1 MYARKRLDIGW
12 SDLAAGAVGA
22 VASRGAAKLAHDI
35 EGALAGDGRDA
46 VAFLS
51 LRSGF
56 DLMLRELALPKGSE
70 VIVSAL
76 TIPDMWTLLEE
87 HGLRAIPVDVD
98 PATLAP
104 TAADIERL
112 VTPATRAVLVAHL
125 FGTRGS
131 LDGIVRVARER
142 GLLLWEDCAQTFDS
156 PTPFGDAR
164 ADCTMLS
171 FGPIKTATALGGGAL
186 IFRDKDSIREALA
199 AKVRAAHATYP
210 RASSA
215 AFFKRVLKFVGLKF
229 ISLPLPYACF
239 VRWCRWRGHDY
250 DTVIQAA
257 VRGFARDELLKRL
270 RHRPSRALLA
280 LMLRRIAQADGARV
294 RARKAAGDA
303 LMRSVM
309 HSPEGAREVPG
320 HAAPYHDHW
329 VFTVL
334 SDEPEALIAKLRAEG
349 FDATS
354 VATMRS
360 VPAPADRPELAPH
373 AAERMLSRLVYV
385 PMYPELPARARAR
398 LADALR

>member
-1 MYARKRLDIGW
+1 
-12 SDLAAGAVGA
+12 
-22 VASRGAAKLAHDI
+22 
-35 EGALAGDGRDA
+35 
-46 VAFLS
+46 
-51 LRSGF
+51 
-56 DLMLRELALPKGSE
+56 
-70 VIVSAL
+70 
-76 TIPDMWTLLEE
+76 
-87 HGLRAIPVDVD
+87 
-98 PATLAP
+98 
-104 TAADIERL
+104 
-112 VTPATRAVLVAHL
+112 VLVAHL

-142 GLLLWEDCAQTFDS
+142 GLLFWEDCAQTFDS

-164 ADCTMLS
+164 ADCSMLS

-186 IFRDKDSIREALA
+186 IFRDAALA
-199 AKVRAAHATYP
+199 AKCRTAHATYP
-210 RASSA
+210 RACSR
-215 AFFKRVLKFVGLKF
+215 AFFKRVLKYVGLKF

-239 VRWCRWRGHDY
+239 VRWCQWRGRDY
-250 DTVIQAA
+250 DTVIQAS
-257 VRGFARDELLKRL
+257 VRGFARDELLVRL

-309 HSPEGAREVPG
+309 QSPEGAREVPG

-360 VPAPADRPELAPH
+360 VPAPADRPELSPR

>member
-12 SDLAAGAVGA
+12 SDLAAGAVRA
-22 VASRGAAKLAHDI
+22 VWSAPAESLAHDI
-35 EGALAGDGRDA
+35 ESRLSADGREA

-76 TIPDMWTLLEE
+76 TIPDMWTLLEH
-87 HGLRAIPVDVD
+87 HGLRVIPVDVD

-125 FGTRGS
+125 FGTRSG
-131 LDGIVRVARER
+131 LDDIVRVAREHR
-142 GLLLWEDCAQTFDS
+142 LLLWEDCAQTFDS
-156 PTPFGDAR
+156 PTPHGDAR
-164 ADCTMLS
+164 ADCSMLS

-186 IFRDKDSIREALA
+186 LFRDAALA
-199 AKVRAAHATYP
+199 TKCRTAHAAYP
-210 RASSA
+210 RACSK
-215 AFFKRVLKFVGLKF
+215 AFLKRVLKYVGLKF

-239 VRWCRWRGHDY
+239 VRWCRWRGRDY
-250 DTVIQAA
+250 DAVIQAS

-270 RHRPSRALLA
+270 RHQPSRGLLA
-280 LMLRRIAQADGARV
+280 LMLRRIAGADGARV
-294 RARKAAGDA
+294 RSRKAAGDELMHA
-303 LMRSVM
+303 LMQSRDGV
-309 HSPEGAREVPG
+309 REVPG
-320 HAAPYHDHW
+320 SAAPYHDHW

-334 SDEPEALIAKLRAEG
+334 TDEPTALIERLRAAG

-354 VATMRS
+354 TATMRS
-360 VPAPADRPELAPH
+360 VPAPGDRADLAPR
-373 AAERMLSRLVYV
+373 AAERMLARLVYV
-385 PMYPELPARARAR
+385 PMYPELPAYARTR
-398 LADALR
+398 LVEALQNG

>member
-12 SDLAAGAVGA
+12 SDLAAGAVRA
-22 VASRGAAKLAHDI
+22 VWSAPAESLARDI
-35 EGALAGDGRDA
+35 EARLSGDGRGA
-46 VAFLS
+46 IAFLS

-76 TIPDMWTLLEE
+76 TIPDMWALLEH
-87 HGLRAIPVDVD
+87 HGLRVIPVDVD

-125 FGTRGS
+125 FGTRSG
-131 LDGIVRVARER
+131 LDDIVRVAREHK
-142 GLLLWEDCAQTFDS
+142 LLVWEDCAQTFDS
-156 PTPFGDAR
+156 PTPHGDAR
-164 ADCTMLS
+164 ADCSMLS

-186 IFRDKDSIREALA
+186 IFRDASLA
-199 AKVRAAHATYP
+199 AKIRATHATYP
-210 RASSA
+210 RASSG
-215 AFFKRVLKFVGLKF
+215 AFLKRVLKYVGLKF
-229 ISLPLPYACF
+229 ISLPPPYACF
-239 VRWCRWRGHDY
+239 VRWCRWRGRDY
-250 DTVIQAA
+250 DTVIQAS
-257 VRGFARDELLKRL
+257 VRGFARDELLVRL

-280 LMLRRIAQADGARV
+280 LMLRRIAQADGVRV
-294 RARKAAGDA
+294 RARKAAGDELMRA
-303 LMRSVM
+303 LMQSR
-309 HSPEGAREVPG
+309 EGVREVPG

-334 SDEPEALIAKLRAEG
+334 SDEPTALIERLRAAG

-360 VPAPADRPELAPH
+360 VPAPRDRPDLAPH
-373 AAERMLSRLVYV
+373 AAERMLARLVYV
-385 PMYPELPARARAR
+385 PMYPELPVHARAR
-398 LADALR
+398 LAKALLAG

>member
-12 SDLAAGAVGA
+12 SDLAAGAVRA
-22 VASRGAAKLAHDI
+22 VWSAPAESLAHDI
-35 EGALAGDGRDA
+35 ESRLSADGREA

-76 TIPDMWTLLEE
+76 TIPDMWTLLEH
-87 HGLRAIPVDVD
+87 HGLRVIPVDVD

-125 FGTRGS
+125 FGTRSG
-131 LDGIVRVARER
+131 LDEIVRVARER

-156 PTPFGDAR
+156 PTPHGDAR
-164 ADCTMLS
+164 ADCSMLS

-186 IFRDKDSIREALA
+186 LFRDAALA
-199 AKVRAAHATYP
+199 ARCRTAHAAYP
-210 RASSA
+210 RACSK
-215 AFFKRVLKFVGLKF
+215 AFLKRALKYVGLKF

-239 VRWCRWRGHDY
+239 VRWCRWRGRDY
-250 DTVIQAA
+250 DAVIQAS
-257 VRGFARDELLKRL
+257 VRGFARDELLVRL
-270 RHRPSRALLA
+270 RHQPSRGLLA
-280 LMLRRIAQADGARV
+280 LMLRRIAGADGARV
-294 RARKAAGDA
+294 RSRKAAGDELMHA
-303 LMRSVM
+303 LMQSRDGV
-309 HSPEGAREVPG
+309 REVPG
-320 HAAPYHDHW
+320 SAAPYHDHW

-334 SDEPEALIAKLRAEG
+334 TDEPTALIERLRAAG

-354 VATMRS
+354 TATMRS
-360 VPAPADRPELAPH
+360 VPAPGDRADLAPR
-373 AAERMLSRLVYV
+373 AAERMLARLVYV
-385 PMYPELPARARAR
+385 PMYPELPAYARTR
-398 LADALR
+398 LAEALQNG

>member
-1 MYARKRLDIGW
+1 MYSRKRLDIGW
-12 SDLAAGAVGA
+12 DDLAAAA
-22 VASRGAAKLAHDI
+22 MRSIWSRSPDALAHDI
-35 EGALAGDGRDA
+35 ESRLSADGREA
-46 VAFLS
+46 IAFLS

-76 TIPDMWTLLEE
+76 TIPDMWTLLEH
-87 HGLRAIPVDVD
+87 HGLRVVPVDVD

-142 GLLLWEDCAQTFDS
+142 GLLFWEDCAQTFDS

-164 ADCTMLS
+164 ADCSMLS
-171 FGPIKTATALGGGAL
+171 FGPIKTATALGGGAW
-186 IFRDKDSIREALA
+186 IFRDAALA
-199 AKVRAAHATYP
+199 AKCRTAHATYP
-210 RASSA
+210 RACSR
-215 AFFKRVLKFVGLKF
+215 AFFKRVLKYVGLKF

-239 VRWCRWRGHDY
+239 VRWCQWRGRDY
-250 DTVIQAA
+250 DTVIQAS
-257 VRGFARDELLKRL
+257 VRGFARDELLVRL

-309 HSPEGAREVPG
+309 QSPEGAREVPG

-360 VPAPADRPELAPH
+360 VPAPADRPELSPR

>member
-1 MYARKRLDIGW
+1 MYSRKRLDIGW
-12 SDLAAGAVGA
+12 IDLAA
-22 VASRGAAKLAHDI
+22 AAC
-35 EGALAGDGRDA
+35 GALRSAPAESLARGVESHLSRDGREA
-46 VAFLS
+46 IAFLS

-76 TIPDMWTLLEE
+76 TIPDMWTLLEH
-87 HGLRAIPVDVD
+87 HGLRVIPVDVD

-125 FGTRGS
+125 FGTRNG
-131 LDGIVRVARER
+131 LDDIVRVARER
-142 GLLLWEDCAQTFDS
+142 GLLFWEDCAQTFDS
-156 PTPFGDAR
+156 PTPCGDAR
-164 ADCTMLS
+164 ADCSMLS

-186 IFRDKDSIREALA
+186 LFRDEALA

-215 AFFKRVLKFVGLKF
+215 AFLKRVLKYVGLKF

-239 VRWCRWRGHDY
+239 VRWCRWRGRDY
-250 DTVIQAA
+250 DTAIQAS
-257 VRGFARDELLKRL
+257 VRGFARDELLVRL
-270 RHRPSRALLA
+270 RHQPSRGLLA
-280 LMLRRIAQADGARV
+280 LMLRRIAEADGARV
-294 RARKAAGDA
+294 RARKAAGDT

-309 HSPEGAREVPG
+309 HSSEGAREVPG

-334 SDEPEALIAKLRAEG
+334 SDEPEALIAKLRAKG

>member
-35 EGALAGDGRDA
+35 ESRLSADGREA
-46 VAFLS
+46 IAFLS

-125 FGTRGS
+125 FGTRKS
-131 LDGIVRVARER
+131 LDDIARVSRER

-156 PTPFGDAR
+156 PTPRGDAR
-164 ADCTMLS
+164 ADCSMLS

-186 IFRDKDSIREALA
+186 LFRDKALASKVREAHA
-199 AKVRAAHATYP
+199 AYP
-210 RASSA
+210 RACSQ
-215 AFFKRVLKFVGLKF
+215 AFLKRVLKYIGLKF
-229 ISLPLPYACF
+229 VSLPLPYACF
-239 VRWCRWRGHDY
+239 IRWCRWRGLDY
-250 DTVIQAA
+250 DTVIQAS

-270 RHRPSRALLA
+270 RHQPSRGLLA
-280 LMLRRIAQADGARV
+280 LMLRRIARADGERV
-294 RARKAAGDA
+294 RARKAAGDGVMRA
-303 LMRSVM
+303 LAGV
-309 HSPEGAREVPG
+309 REVPG
-320 HAAPYHDHW
+320 RAAPYHDHW

-334 SDEPEALIAKLRAEG
+334 SDEPAALIERLRDAG

-354 VATMRS
+354 TATMRS
-360 VPAPADRPELAPH
+360 VPTPGDRADLAPR
-373 AAERMLSRLVYV
+373 AAERMLKRLVYV
-385 PMYPELPARARAR
+385 PMYPELPARARER
-398 LADALR
+398 LADALRQG